1 MELPGPCGAVKL
13 GSDYWGYGS
22 RLDKTRDANS
32 SVLEGVLLLFSAS
45 WMPTTVWRYGPNLP
59 NVTDQTG
66 QQLAHS
72 VPMKTI
78 TTNDNNRNPLA
89 IHCEI
94 FAMHT
99 TFDFVAMMNSAPST
113 NEVKT
118 REATSTRCLF
128 GCSLDVTPVSWPWS
142 RRVAGSQTTKTVA
155 NLTEAKRY
163 HRG

>member
-22 RLDKTRDANS
+22 RLDKTRDAKS

-66 QQLAHS
+66 QQLAHI
-72 VPMKTI
+72 VPMTTI
-78 TTNDNNRNPLA
+78 TTNDNRNPLA
-89 IHCEI
+89 IHWEI

-118 REATSTRCLF
+118 REATSMRIEVFVWLLA
-128 GCSLDVTPVSWPWS
+128 GCYTD
-142 RRVAGSQTTKTVA
+142 
-155 NLTEAKRY
+155 
-163 HRG
+163 